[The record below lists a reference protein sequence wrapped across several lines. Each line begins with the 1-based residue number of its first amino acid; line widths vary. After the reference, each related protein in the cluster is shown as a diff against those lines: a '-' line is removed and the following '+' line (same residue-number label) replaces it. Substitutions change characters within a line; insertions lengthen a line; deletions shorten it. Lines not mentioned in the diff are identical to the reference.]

1 MANEGPGTGSTGE
14 SSGAGGGPQTMAQL
28 QGTVA
33 EVVGSDGEKVGD
45 LKTVGEADIVVGRSM
60 LRSDLHVPVARVRE
74 VTPDNRVVLDVSA
87 DEAKE
92 ARWGGPSTDTSGSGA
107 DEFSESSRLGKGAM
121 ELVEDDSQE
130 TK

>member
-1 MANEGPGTGSTGE
+1 MANDGPGVGSGGE
-14 SSGAGGGPQTMAQL
+14 RSETGAGPQILAQL
-28 QGTVA
+28 QGTGA

-60 LRSDLHVPVARVRE
+60 LKSDLHVPVARVRE

-92 ARWGGPSTDTSGSGA
+92 ARWGGPSTDTSGGGA